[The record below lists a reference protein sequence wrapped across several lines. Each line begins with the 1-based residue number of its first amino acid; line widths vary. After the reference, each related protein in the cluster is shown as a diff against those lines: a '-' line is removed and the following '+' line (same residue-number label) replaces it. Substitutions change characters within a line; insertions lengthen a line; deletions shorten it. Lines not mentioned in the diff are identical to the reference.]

1 MEGTEVQD
9 TSLGGDDDGCSDVL
23 GFFGCYVFLTQL
35 WVMVWIQLIG
45 FIIRSV

>member
-23 GFFGCYVFLTQL
+23 VFLAAVFLTQL